1 MKAVIARVKDLL
13 ISPKTEW
20 DVIGAE
26 DVAPRRLVAGFVAPM
41 LAIPAVATVVGL
53 SVVGVGGVAVP
64 LVPVVV
70 SAIVFYVLAVAGIV
84 LFAAAI
90 SFMAPRF
97 GGQASFRQALKVSAY
112 SITAA
117 TLAGVT
123 VAIPALGIFATIG
136 AVYSLY
142 LLFLGAPKVMHASG
156 ASAVNFSIVTTM
168 TAVVFALV
176 AGLAA
181 MAVMLAAG
189 VPPERLTSYTSVDG
203 AEAASAATERVKAE
217 TAVLPPEAG
226 KLRDAPAAT
235 VTTGDLRDA
244 APVKLAGLDRVSVSV
259 ERSGVG
265 GARTVRL
272 EADYQRGARYISLQ
286 VILSASIAQTIGFG
300 GASTSEYDLET
311 TDGYARRR
319 RIGDAIVTEEWN
331 NTSGTGSYGRLVNDR
346 FYVKAAGRGGISPAE
361 LRKAVELFG
370 QGTLA
375 QFEAE
380 S

>member
-1 MKAVIARVKDLL
+1 MKALIARVKDLL
-13 ISPKTEW
+13 ISPNTEW
-20 DVIGAE
+20 DVIDSE
-26 DVAPRRLVAGFVAPM
+26 DVTPRRLVLGFVAPM
-41 LAIPAVATVVGL
+41 LAIPTLATIIGL
-53 SVVGVGGVAVP
+53 SVIGIQGSRVPLLPVAVST
-64 LVPVVV
+64 V
-70 SAIVFYVLAVAGIV
+70 VFYLLAVTGIV

-90 SFMAPRF
+90 SFLAPRF

-117 TLAGVT
+117 TLAGVA
-123 VAIPALGIFATIG
+123 VAIPALGIFAVMG

-142 LLFLGAPKVMHASG
+142 LLFLGAPKVMHASA
-156 ASAVNFSIVTTM
+156 ASSVNFSIVTTM

-189 VPPERLTSYTSVDG
+189 VPPERLTSYAAAD
-203 AEAASAATERVKAE
+203 AASAETERVKAE

-226 KLRDAPAAT
+226 RLREAPAAA

-244 APVKLAGLDRVSVSV
+244 APLKLAGLDRVSVSV
-259 ERSGVG
+259 ERNGVG
-265 GARTVRL
+265 NMRTVQL
-272 EADYQRGARYISLQ
+272 EAGYQRGARYITLQ
-286 VILSASIAQTIGFG
+286 VILSGSIAQMIGFG

-319 RIGDAIVTEEWN
+319 RIGDAIVAEEWN

-346 FYVKAAGRGGISPAE
+346 FYVKAAGRGGISPTE

-375 QFEAE
+375 QFETE